1 MSRKNEKVK
10 IKLRDFS
17 SKRISR
23 REAISTAGKI
33 AISAVVAG
41 VVAGVGGY
49 YAGSAAA
56 APRTVEKTIERTVT
70 QTVAAAE
77 RTVTATVTAPGT
89 TMTVT
94 APATT
99 VTTTT
104 TVTAPIKPREVVL
117 TIGASNWLIPD
128 EEVERRIKEQ
138 IMSKVPEVVDIKFE
152 LMAGVGS
159 EELHKIYAT
168 WLSAGKKEPDI
179 LWTDVVWAQMLGEK
193 GWLEPL
199 NKYITLA
206 DKDKFFDS
214 AFYSYALD
222 GTVYGLRAFADVP
235 FLYARKSLLKEFGFK
250 FPETYEELVN
260 QAKTIIAKYPDM
272 YGFLFWGTRSEGMVL
287 DWYEIFTAFGGRL
300 YDDKGNVILDS
311 PEGIAGTQF
320 MVDLIYKYKI
330 TPPEIINMDVIDI
343 KDAYIEG
350 KAAFIR
356 NWAFVAGEASN
367 PKVSKIVDDWITGP
381 NPKGPAGIRA
391 HNIGGWAFSIN
402 AFSDKKD
409 VAAKAILALTADV
422 EFVKEIWVLH
432 IGWSPALKELIDPT
446 KHPEVSK
453 KYPQY
458 GPTFKDVIETAIL
471 RPYKR
476 WPEVCDVL
484 AGEIHAALAGA
495 KKVEDALHT
504 AAREI
509 ARILGTKAPYAGV

>member
-1 MSRKNEKVK
+1 
-10 IKLRDFS
+10 
-17 SKRISR
+17 
-23 REAISTAGKI
+23 
-33 AISAVVAG
+33 
-41 VVAGVGGY
+41 
-49 YAGSAAA
+49 
-56 APRTVEKTIERTVT
+56 
-70 QTVAAAE
+70 
-77 RTVTATVTAPGT
+77 
-89 TMTVT
+89 
-94 APATT
+94 
-99 VTTTT
+99 
-104 TVTAPIKPREVVL
+104 
-117 TIGASNWLIPD
+117 
-128 EEVERRIKEQ
+128 
-138 IMSKVPEVVDIKFE
+138 
-152 LMAGVGS
+152 
-159 EELHKIYAT
+159 
-168 WLSAGKKEPDI
+168 
-179 LWTDVVWAQMLGEK
+179 MLGEK

-330 TPPEIINMDVIDI
+330 TPPEIINMDVMDI
-343 KDAYIEG
+343 KDAYIDG

-391 HNIGGWAFSIN
+391 HNIGGWAFS
-402 AFSDKKD
+402 
-409 VAAKAILALTADV
+409 
-422 EFVKEIWVLH
+422 
-432 IGWSPALKELIDPT
+432 IDPT